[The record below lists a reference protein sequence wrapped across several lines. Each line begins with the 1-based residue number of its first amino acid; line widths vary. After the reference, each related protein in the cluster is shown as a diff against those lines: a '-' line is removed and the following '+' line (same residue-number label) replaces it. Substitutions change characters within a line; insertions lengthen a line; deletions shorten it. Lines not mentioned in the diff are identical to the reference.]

1 MNKKYL
7 LIALLAAIGVGN
19 AWYLTYE
26 TLGIFAAQA
35 QGGLLGALPCDLTS
49 TLSCSGILSNP
60 RAVIFTIG
68 EFKVAFPMIA
78 AVVYP
83 ILLVV
88 ALWGW
93 FSQKILPAKILTIM
107 AGGGI
112 LFNSYVIYQEFVVG
126 VFCPL
131 CAVCTLLIIT
141 IFILALMMWRRE
153 KAFPIVG

>member
-1 MNKKYL
+1 
-7 LIALLAAIGVGN
+7 
-19 AWYLTYE
+19 
-26 TLGIFAAQA
+26 
-35 QGGLLGALPCDLTS
+35 
-49 TLSCSGILSNP
+49 
-60 RAVIFTIG
+60 
-68 EFKVAFPMIA
+68 MIA